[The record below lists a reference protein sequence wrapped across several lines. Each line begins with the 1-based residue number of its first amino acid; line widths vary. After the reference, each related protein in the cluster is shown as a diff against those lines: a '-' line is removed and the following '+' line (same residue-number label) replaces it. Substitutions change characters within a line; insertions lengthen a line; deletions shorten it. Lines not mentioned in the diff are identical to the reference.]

1 MFQLL
6 TDSECGLSTATLR
19 AHHVAVIPFHFT
31 VNGHTIA
38 SDLDDNQQLENF
50 YAQLQQGVQPS
61 TAAINV
67 GEYVTFFKPYVQA
80 GTPIL
85 FMGLSSGLSSS
96 FHNAELA
103 RDLLLETFPTADI
116 QVVDTLAACAGE
128 GRLILEASR
137 LQATG
142 ATLAETVAWLTSH
155 RLRLQQWFT
164 VDNLNFL
171 YHGGRI
177 SRASATV
184 GTLFQIK
191 PLLDVDAHGKLRV
204 VDKIRTRHHALAAL
218 STKVLAALEYD
229 PQQTVLIATSGDWDA
244 AKRVRDLIL
253 AQAPQAN
260 LQIGPIGPTIAC
272 HTGFGCVAVF
282 VTGPQDRDQS
292 I

>member
-6 TDSECGLSTATLR
+6 TDSECGLAGATLK

-38 SDLDDNQQLENF
+38 SDLDDNQQLEDF
-50 YAQLQQGVQPS
+50 YTQLKQGVQPS

-103 RDLLLETFPTADI
+103 RDLLLEDYPDADI
-116 QVVDTLAACAGE
+116 RVVDTLAACAGE
-128 GRLILEASR
+128 GRLLLEAIH
-137 LQATG
+137 LQAAGNDLDT
-142 ATLAETVAWLTSH
+142 TVAWLTAH
-155 RLRLQQWFT
+155 RLQLQQWFT
-164 VDNLNFL
+164 VDSLQFL

-184 GTLFQIK
+184 GTLLQIK
-191 PLLDVDAHGKLRV
+191 PLLDVDPQGKLRV
-204 VDKIRTRHHALAAL
+204 VDKIRARHHALAAL
-218 STKVLAALEYD
+218 TNKVTAALHQD
-229 PQQTVLIATSGDWDA
+229 VRQPVLIATSGDWAA
-244 AKRVRDLIL
+244 AKRVRDAVLTQYPAADL
-253 AQAPQAN
+253 R
-260 LQIGPIGPTIAC
+260 IGPIGPTIAC

-282 VTGPQDRDQS
+282 VTGLTDRN
-292 I
+292 

>member
-6 TDSECGLSTATLR
+6 TDSECGLSAATLK

-31 VNGHTIA
+31 INGQTIA
-38 SDLDDNQQLENF
+38 SDLDDNQQLEDF
-50 YAQLQQGVQPS
+50 YAQLKQGVQPT

-67 GEYVTFFKPYVQA
+67 GEYAEFFKPYVQA

-103 RDLLLETFPTADI
+103 RDLLLEDYPTAKI

-128 GRLILEASR
+128 GRLLLEASR
-137 LQATG
+137 LRAAGNDLET
-142 ATLAETVAWLTSH
+142 TVAWLTAN
-155 RLRLQQWFT
+155 RLRVQQWFT

-191 PLLDVDAHGKLRV
+191 PLLDVDSHGKLRV

-218 STKVLAALEYD
+218 TTKILTALQQA
-229 PQQTVLIATSGDWDA
+229 PQQPVLIATSGDWPAAQQIHDA
-244 AKRVRDLIL
+244 VLAKV
-253 AQAPQAN
+253 PHAN

-282 VTGPQDRDQS
+282 VTGPQNRTH
-292 I
+292 